1 MNFKQELIQKNK
13 AHSSTDQT
21 QYISEFFGQNTFD
34 LKTLKEYVSEETFQE
49 MKGATLK
56 QQKIEFSTAE
66 QMAKGM
72 MRWAMEREVT
82 HFTHWFQPLTDSPAE
97 KHDAFFK
104 PAFDLEA
111 RGIEELSGS
120 ELIKREPDG
129 SSFPSGGLRETHA
142 ARGYSIWDPSSP
154 PFILE
159 TELGK
164 TLYVPAVFISI
175 TGEALDYKT
184 PLLKANHALNKAATA
199 VCQYFDSQVTHVFTN
214 LGWEQE
220 YFLVDESFYNARP
233 DLLLAGRT
241 IFGGKSAKGQQMD
254 DHYFGS
260 IPERVQNFMKDFEQ
274 EGLKLGIPIVTR
286 HNEVAPGQFECAP
299 MFEETNMAVDNNQL
313 LRVIMEKIAIKHKF
327 RILFHEKPFAGLNG
341 SGKHCNWSMST
352 GTGKNLFSPGDDPG
366 SNLQFITFLI
376 NFIKAIHDNGDLL
389 RASVATAGNDH
400 RLGANEAPPAI
411 ISIFTGSL
419 LEQILKEFKATGLSK
434 AQAKQKELIDLGLTK
449 IPVISKD
456 YTDRNRTSPLPFTDN
471 RFEFRSAGSSANC
484 AAPITVLN
492 AIVADQLQAFKAEV
506 DKLEAKKPDIEA
518 NIITVLQGY
527 MEDVERVVFNG
538 NGYSKEWEEEAM
550 KRGLSNNKNTPSALL
565 AMVSDKSK
573 ALFERQSVYNPRELE
588 SRYDVLLENYIN
600 KIGIEADLFQE
611 MSRTYVLPSAY
622 KSINRL
628 SNTYNNLEG
637 MGLKDQA
644 KNLVDQAT
652 STANLCEKL
661 NKDLLLLK
669 EAIANANGVAE
680 LPNVA
685 KAYAESVYPYF
696 EKVRASIDLLEGMVD
711 NDDWKLPKYREIL
724 FIR

>member
-389 RASVATAGNDH
+389 RASVGTAGNDH
-400 RLGANEAPPAI
+400 RLGANEAPPA
-411 ISIFTGSL
+411 
-419 LEQILKEFKATGLSK
+419 
-434 AQAKQKELIDLGLTK
+434 
-449 IPVISKD
+449 
-456 YTDRNRTSPLPFTDN
+456 
-471 RFEFRSAGSSANC
+471 
-484 AAPITVLN
+484 
-492 AIVADQLQAFKAEV
+492 
-506 DKLEAKKPDIEA
+506 
-518 NIITVLQGY
+518 
-527 MEDVERVVFNG
+527 
-538 NGYSKEWEEEAM
+538 
-550 KRGLSNNKNTPSALL
+550 
-565 AMVSDKSK
+565 
-573 ALFERQSVYNPRELE
+573 
-588 SRYDVLLENYIN
+588 
-600 KIGIEADLFQE
+600 
-611 MSRTYVLPSAY
+611 
-622 KSINRL
+622 
-628 SNTYNNLEG
+628 
-637 MGLKDQA
+637 
-644 KNLVDQAT
+644 
-652 STANLCEKL
+652 
-661 NKDLLLLK
+661 
-669 EAIANANGVAE
+669 
-680 LPNVA
+680 
-685 KAYAESVYPYF
+685 
-696 EKVRASIDLLEGMVD
+696 
-711 NDDWKLPKYREIL
+711 
-724 FIR
+724 

>member
-1 MNFKQELIQKNK
+1 MNDTQELTQKNK
-13 AHSSTDQT
+13 TDSSPEQSRK
-21 QYISEFFGQNTFD
+21 ISELFGENMFD
-34 LKTLKEYVSEETFQE
+34 LKTLKRYVSKDTFQE
-49 MKGATLK
+49 MKDTMLK
-56 QQKIEFSTAE
+56 QKKIEFSTAE

-72 MRWAMEREVT
+72 MRWAMEKEVT
-82 HFTHWFQPLTDSPAE
+82 HFTHWFQPLTESSAE

-120 ELIKREPDG
+120 ELVKREPDG

-142 ARGYSIWDPSSP
+142 ARGYTIWDPSSP

-175 TGEALDYKT
+175 TGESLDYKT
-184 PLLKANHALNKAATA
+184 PLLKANHALNKAATV
-199 VCQYFDSQVTHVFTN
+199 VCQYFDSKVTHVFTN

-220 YFLVDESFYNARP
+220 YFLVDERFYNARP

-260 IPERVQNFMKDFEQ
+260 IPVRVQDFMKDFEQ

-313 LRVIMEKIAIKHKF
+313 LRDVMEKVAIKHKF
-327 RILFHEKPFAGLNG
+327 RILFNEKPFAGLNG

-389 RASVATAGNDH
+389 RASVGSAGNDH

-419 LEQILKEFKATGLSK
+419 LEQVLKGFRATGLSK
-434 AQAKQKELIDLGLTK
+434 PQKKQKELIDLGLTK
-449 IPVISKD
+449 IPVISRD

-471 RFEFRSAGSSANC
+471 RFEFRAVGSSANC

-492 AIVADQLQAFKAEV
+492 AIVADQLQAFAAEV
-506 DKLEAKKPDIEA
+506 DQLEAKTPDTEA
-518 NIITVLQGY
+518 NIVTVLQGY
-527 MEDVERVVFNG
+527 MDDVERVVFNG
-538 NGYSKEWEEEAM
+538 NGYSQEWEEEA
-550 KRGLSNNKNTPSALL
+550 KRRGLSNNKNTPSALK

-573 ALFERQSVYNPRELE
+573 DLFERQGIYNPRELE
-588 SRYDVLLENYIN
+588 SRYEVLLENYIN

-622 KSINRL
+622 KSINKL
-628 SNTYNNLEG
+628 SDTYDNLKR
-637 MGLKDQA
+637 MGLNDQA
-644 KNLVDQAT
+644 KNLVEQVT
-652 STANLCEKL
+652 SITNLCEKL

-669 EAIANANGVAE
+669 ETIAKANDMSE
-680 LPNVA
+680 LSQVA
-685 KAYAESVYPYF
+685 KAYAESVNPYF
-696 EKVRASIDLLEGMVD
+696 EKVRTSIDMLEGMVN
-711 NDDWKLPKYREIL
+711 NDDWKLPKYRELL

>member
-1 MNFKQELIQKNK
+1 
-13 AHSSTDQT
+13 
-21 QYISEFFGQNTFD
+21 
-34 LKTLKEYVSEETFQE
+34 
-49 MKGATLK
+49 
-56 QQKIEFSTAE
+56 
-66 QMAKGM
+66 
-72 MRWAMEREVT
+72 
-82 HFTHWFQPLTDSPAE
+82 
-97 KHDAFFK
+97 
-104 PAFDLEA
+104 
-111 RGIEELSGS
+111 
-120 ELIKREPDG
+120 
-129 SSFPSGGLRETHA
+129 
-142 ARGYSIWDPSSP
+142 
-154 PFILE
+154 
-159 TELGK
+159 
-164 TLYVPAVFISI
+164 
-175 TGEALDYKT
+175 
-184 PLLKANHALNKAATA
+184 
-199 VCQYFDSQVTHVFTN
+199 
-214 LGWEQE
+214 
-220 YFLVDESFYNARP
+220 
-233 DLLLAGRT
+233 
-241 IFGGKSAKGQQMD
+241 
-254 DHYFGS
+254 
-260 IPERVQNFMKDFEQ
+260 
-274 EGLKLGIPIVTR
+274 
-286 HNEVAPGQFECAP
+286 

>member
-1 MNFKQELIQKNK
+1 
-13 AHSSTDQT
+13 
-21 QYISEFFGQNTFD
+21 
-34 LKTLKEYVSEETFQE
+34 
-49 MKGATLK
+49 
-56 QQKIEFSTAE
+56 
-66 QMAKGM
+66 
-72 MRWAMEREVT
+72 
-82 HFTHWFQPLTDSPAE
+82 
-97 KHDAFFK
+97 
-104 PAFDLEA
+104 
-111 RGIEELSGS
+111 
-120 ELIKREPDG
+120 
-129 SSFPSGGLRETHA
+129 
-142 ARGYSIWDPSSP
+142 
-154 PFILE
+154 
-159 TELGK
+159 
-164 TLYVPAVFISI
+164 
-175 TGEALDYKT
+175 
-184 PLLKANHALNKAATA
+184 
-199 VCQYFDSQVTHVFTN
+199 
-214 LGWEQE
+214 
-220 YFLVDESFYNARP
+220 
-233 DLLLAGRT
+233 
-241 IFGGKSAKGQQMD
+241 
-254 DHYFGS
+254 
-260 IPERVQNFMKDFEQ
+260 
-274 EGLKLGIPIVTR
+274 
-286 HNEVAPGQFECAP
+286 
-299 MFEETNMAVDNNQL
+299 
-313 LRVIMEKIAIKHKF
+313 
-327 RILFHEKPFAGLNG
+327 
-341 SGKHCNWSMST
+341 NWSMST